1 MGSGTSLH
9 ADQTG
14 RHVYRM
20 RDELLPREALLDNNM
35 AFLAQADEMKD
46 CLADV
51 DAANVCRHEMTLLC
65 PPIALHK
72 ILLEGDGPSH

>member
-1 MGSGTSLH
+1 
-9 ADQTG
+9 
-14 RHVYRM
+14 M
-20 RDELLPREALLDNNM
+20 RDELLPREALLDDNM

-51 DAANVCRHEMTLLC
+51 DTANVCRHEMTLLC

-72 ILLEGDGPSH
+72 YSWKATDHPIIGAAPWVRRRLARKPQ